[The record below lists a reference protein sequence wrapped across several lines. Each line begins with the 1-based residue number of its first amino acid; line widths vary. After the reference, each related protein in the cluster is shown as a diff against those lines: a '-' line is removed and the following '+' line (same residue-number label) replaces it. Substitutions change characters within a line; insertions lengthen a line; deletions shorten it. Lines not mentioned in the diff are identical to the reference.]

1 MWLQHAGESRHVELV
16 KATRK
21 VDLCSFDSDDVY
33 SREYSCST
41 FASEAFTSEA
51 FTSEAFTSEAFT
63 SEAFTSEAFN
73 SGSSIHFLSLFQLL
87 IREPVK
93 NEEALA
99 LYSRA

>member
-21 VDLCSFDSDDVY
+21 VDLCGFDSDDVY

-51 FTSEAFTSEAFT
+51 FTS
-63 SEAFTSEAFN
+63 
-73 SGSSIHFLSLFQLL
+73 GSSIHFLSLFQLL

-93 NEEALA
+93 NEEALT

>member
-63 SEAFTSEAFN
+63 SEAFTS
-73 SGSSIHFLSLFQLL
+73 GSSIHFLSLFQLL

>member
-21 VDLCSFDSDDVY
+21 VDLCSFDSDDVC

-63 SEAFTSEAFN
+63 SEAFTS
-73 SGSSIHFLSLFQLL
+73 GSSIHFLSLFQLL

>member
-21 VDLCSFDSDDVY
+21 VDLYSFDSDDVY

-63 SEAFTSEAFN
+63 SEAFTS
-73 SGSSIHFLSLFQLL
+73 GLSIHFLSLFQLL
-87 IREPVK
+87 IRGPVK
-93 NEEALA
+93 NEEALT

>member
-21 VDLCSFDSDDVY
+21 VDLCSFDSDDVC

-51 FTSEAFTSEAFT
+51 FT
-63 SEAFTSEAFN
+63 

>member
-1 MWLQHAGESRHVELV
+1 MWLQHAGESRHVKLV

-51 FTSEAFTSEAFT
+51 FTSEAFTS
-63 SEAFTSEAFN
+63 
-73 SGSSIHFLSLFQLL
+73 GLSIHFLSLFQLL
-87 IREPVK
+87 IRGPVK
-93 NEEALA
+93 NEEALT

>member
-63 SEAFTSEAFN
+63 S
-73 SGSSIHFLSLFQLL
+73 GSSIHFLSLFQLL

-93 NEEALA
+93 NEEALT